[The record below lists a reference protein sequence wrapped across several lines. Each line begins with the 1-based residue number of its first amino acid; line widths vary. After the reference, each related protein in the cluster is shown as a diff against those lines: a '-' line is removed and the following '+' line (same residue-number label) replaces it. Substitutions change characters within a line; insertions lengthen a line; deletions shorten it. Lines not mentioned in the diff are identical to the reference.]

1 MAKASVEALNV
12 REEIE
17 RRSTT
22 PCADMVD
29 IECSNPANQQHHQPP
44 LQTSTEPSW
53 VFSST
58 KSGQSLDNFRYYQ

>member
-12 REEIE
+12 SEE

-22 PCADMVD
+22 PCANMVD
-29 IECSNPANQQHHQPP
+29 IECSNLANQQRHQPS

-53 VFSST
+53 FLSLT